1 MKASVSSFLEYK
13 IQTMNVKRLQ
23 KELRELHK
31 DPISNCIALPFEENI
46 SQWRFIFKGADDT
59 DYKGGLY
66 MGSIVLPEQ
75 YPFAPP
81 RISMIT
87 PNGRFKVDGKS
98 ICLSISDWHP
108 ESWNPAWGVRAIIIG
123 LISFFYDSKNTAGA
137 VKTNS
142 AQKREFA
149 EKSIVFNR
157 QHVDYQRLFSDN
169 DIEKE
174 LTNNTK
180 PIITNKTVI
189 IKRKRSI
196 NKK

>member
-1 MKASVSSFLEYK
+1 
-13 IQTMNVKRLQ
+13 MNVKRLQ

-31 DPISNCIALPFEENI
+31 DPIPNCIASPLEENI

-87 PNGRFKVDGKS
+87 PNGRFKTDGKS

-123 LISFFYDSKNTAGA
+123 LISFFYDSKDTAGA
-137 VKTNS
+137 VKTT
-142 AQKREFA
+142 
-149 EKSIVFNR
+149 SIRKKELADRSILFNK
-157 QHVDYQRLFSDN
+157 QHPEYNILFHDN

-174 LTNNTK
+174 LTTNMK
-180 PIITNKTVI
+180 PIFTNKTVI
-189 IKRKRSI
+189 IKRKRII